1 MAPQNQQSRAPTR
14 PPPASETG
22 QGSTPRGTL
31 NETREQTYRQVQLQG
46 QVVFCS
52 RPSTREDR
60 ETESMINDF
69 ITSSSERPEDTR
81 YLNAAIVPRAPD
93 HRHTNNLPCL
103 NLTLGCSQPGQVGS
117 RPQDITSRTSTSTE
131 DSASSQ
137 VARNTT
143 QVKVE
148 VYWWFKKSL
157 RRVKSIQWLGF

>member
-31 NETREQTYRQVQLQG
+31 NETREQTFRQVQLQG

-60 ETESMINDF
+60 ETETMINEF
-69 ITSSSERPEDTR
+69 ITSSSDHPEDAR
-81 YLNAAIVPRAPD
+81 YLNVAVSPRATD

-103 NLTLGCSQPGQVGS
+103 KLTLGCSQPGQVGS
-117 RPQDITSRTSTSTE
+117 RPQDIPSRTSASIE
-131 DSASSQ
+131 AAASSQ
-137 VARNTT
+137 MARNTT

-148 VYWWFKKSL
+148 VHWWFKKSL

>member
-1 MAPQNQQSRAPTR
+1 M
-14 PPPASETG
+14 
-22 QGSTPRGTL
+22 
-31 NETREQTYRQVQLQG
+31 
-46 QVVFCS
+46 
-52 RPSTREDR
+52 
-60 ETESMINDF
+60 TESMINDF
-69 ITSSSERPEDTR
+69 INSASDRPEDAR
-81 YLNAAIVPRAPD
+81 YLNVAVSPRATD

-103 NLTLGCSQPGQVGS
+103 KLTLGCSQPGQVGS